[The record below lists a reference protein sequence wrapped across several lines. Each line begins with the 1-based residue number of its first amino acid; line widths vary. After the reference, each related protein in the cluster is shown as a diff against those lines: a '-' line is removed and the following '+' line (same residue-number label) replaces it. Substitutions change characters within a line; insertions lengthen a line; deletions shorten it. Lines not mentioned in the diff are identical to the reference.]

1 MFIIH
6 IFLSS
11 HKYCDCCGN
20 GNSQNVAAV
29 GDLCVADN
37 TCACF
42 SFFCCHLNFFK
53 IIFFKKFFQEHYQSL
68 KSFDPVQN

>member
-1 MFIIH
+1 MCLLYTF
-6 IFLSS
+6 FLSS

-42 SFFCCHLNFFK
+42 SFFCCHLNFFQNY
-53 IIFFKKFFQEHYQSL
+53 FFQKILSGTLPESQII
-68 KSFDPVQN
+68 